1 MIKKVIED
9 LVEEGRLE
17 EALDQLTEY
26 LKANQSRYPDLLR
39 SAQISQSEFF
49 QEKKRE
55 LEGIATAEEIR
66 RRNNQ
71 AANKLLDILHQMR
84 LADQPKPTNNPR
96 SLLKWGLMG
105 IGALVLF
112 GLGILVMPGKE
123 QNSEKPGEQKKP
135 DTPGGVP
142 GLEKYCPKF
151 DDAALY
157 KIGIVN
163 FLTVDNK
170 KTNPAEFL
178 LREIEN
184 QFRKANFA
192 GDAELITTYENFNDL
207 SDSKL
212 IAENCGCQMVLSG
225 SVFDDN
231 NQRIRISF
239 YSPKFDLKEENK
251 VDSLLQIRAMGT
263 FEDNI
268 TQAALILVS
277 RIMLSMNRPSS
288 AIALAEEAYKNYKN
302 TTLKAAVPKDG
313 TQKNLLPVMTLAQVY
328 TRTNHH
334 AEAIALYNEVLVDN
348 PKDSVA
354 LGNKTILQFKT
365 GQLDSALVTANETAR
380 VKRTKAGWHLLQS
393 EIHEQ
398 KGELNKALRSVER
411 ARQIKPDNPI
421 VKDRLL
427 EVKRLQRKDD
437 GVNQ

>member
-26 LKANQSRYPDLLR
+26 LKENLSRYPDLLR

-55 LEGIATAEEIR
+55 LEGIATTEEIR

-71 AANKLLDILHQMR
+71 AANKLLDILQQMQ
-84 LADQPKPTNNPR
+84 LADQPKPTDNPR
-96 SLLKWGLMG
+96 SLLKWGLLV

-112 GLGILVMPGKE
+112 GLGILVMPDKE
-123 QNSEKPGEQKKP
+123 QNGENSAEQKNP
-135 DTPGGVP
+135 DSTSAP

-163 FLTVDNK
+163 FLTVDDK
-170 KTNPAEFL
+170 KTNPAKFL

-192 GDAELITTYENFNDL
+192 GDAELITSYENFNDL

-231 NQRIRISF
+231 NQRIKITF
-239 YSPKFDLKEENK
+239 YSPKFDLKEEK
-251 VDSLLQIRAMGT
+251 EVDSLLQIRAMGT

-277 RIMLSMNRPSS
+277 RIMLSMNRPSD

-302 TTLKAAVPKDG
+302 TTLKAATPKNGVHKD
-313 TQKNLLPVMTLAQVY
+313 LLPVMTLAQVY

-334 AEAIALYNEVLVDN
+334 NEAIALYNEILLDD
-348 PKDSVA
+348 PKDSIA

-365 GQLDSALVTANETAR
+365 GQLDSALVTANETAS
-380 VKRTKAGWHLLQS
+380 VKQKKAGWHLLQG
-393 EIHEQ
+393 EIHVQ

-411 ARQIKPDNPI
+411 ARQLRPDNPM
-421 VKDRLL
+421 VKERIL
-427 EVKRLQRKDD
+427 EVKQLQRKEEDLK
-437 GVNQ
+437 Q

>member
-26 LKANQSRYPDLLR
+26 LKENQSRYPDLLR

-71 AANKLLDILHQMR
+71 AANKLLDILQHMQ
-84 LADQPKPTNNPR
+84 LADQPKLTNNPR
-96 SLLKWGLMG
+96 SLLKWGLLG

-123 QNSEKPGEQKKP
+123 QNGENPGEQKKP
-135 DTPGGVP
+135 DTPGVP

-207 SDSKL
+207 SDARL

-277 RIMLSMNRPSS
+277 RIMLSVNRPGN

-302 TTLKAAVPKDG
+302 TTLKAATPKNG
-313 TQKNLLPVMTLAQVY
+313 PQKNLLPVMTLAQVY

-334 AEAIALYNEVLVDN
+334 AEAIALYNEILVDN
-348 PKDSVA
+348 PQDSVA

-365 GQLDSALVTANETAR
+365 GQLDSALVTANETAK
-380 VKRTKAGWHLLQS
+380 VKQKKTGWHLLQS
-393 EIHEQ
+393 EIHVQ

-411 ARQIKPDNPI
+411 ARQLKPDNPM
-421 VKDRLL
+421 VKERIL
-427 EVKRLQRKDD
+427 EVKQLQRKGE
-437 GVNQ
+437 GVKQ